1 MTIDEAIKWEKEVAQ
16 EIREIDDDIVQKEID
31 CNKKAKEHEQIAEWL
46 EELKEY
52 QLKKQQGLLVSLPC
66 KPGTIVYA
74 VYKITVGKRSNQFL
88 YDIDERVIKLEDI
101 DCIGEY
107 VFFTREAA
115 LNKITSLRAK
125 KH

>member
-1 MTIDEAIKWEKEVAQ
+1 MTIDEAIKWEKEVA
-16 EIREIDDDIVQKEID
+16 KEID
-31 CNKKAKEHEQIAEWL
+31 CDKKAKEHEQVAEWL

-52 QLKKQQGLLVSLPC
+52 QQYKKQGLLVILPC

-88 YDIDERVIKLEDI
+88 YDIDERAIKLEDI